1 MKNILN
7 YFLNK
12 EWILNIVMLFLSDET
27 KERIY
32 IAKLRAEML
41 FWGHDLSNMS
51 DKEIKQGA
59 SDMTKH
65 IQCMGITVEQAT
77 KAFMQLGKAS
87 KDWSQITFQ

>member
-7 YFLNK
+7 YLLNK
-12 EWILNIVMLFLSDET
+12 EWILNIVMLFLSNET

-32 IAKLRAEML
+32 IAKLRTEML

-59 SDMTKH
+59 SDMRKH
-65 IQCMGITVEQAT
+65 IQCMGITVEEAA
-77 KAFMQLGKAS
+77 KAFLQLGNAS
-87 KDWSQITFQ
+87 KNWNQITFQ